1 MKKFL
6 RTLARYLFVIIRWII
21 RKLPYP
27 VYRLSMIGFV
37 AIGHCVMFKKR
48 KIAMKSLRTA
58 FGADMDDA
66 HIRKIARQCFNNFGR
81 GMIDLIY
88 LIDRPHLIKE
98 RVEIEGKHYLEN
110 ALKAGNG
117 AILLSAHF
125 GNFILMYLRFVVEG
139 YKTNVIMR
147 RARDEEWEKTIS
159 EIRYSLGLHT
169 IYALPQRKCIEQSLR
184 VLRNNEILFILLDQN
199 FGGAGRV
206 FVDFFG
212 QKAATAAGPVV
223 FSNRTGAPILPLFI
237 IRQKG
242 DKHKIV
248 INPPVHLEP
257 GAGKDILTANVAKI
271 TKIIEDYI
279 RKYPHEWGGWMHNR
293 WKSRTIEEQRIIDR
307 MREKFDYIA

>member
-6 RTLARYLFVIIRWII
+6 RTLARNAFVVVRWII
-21 RKLPYP
+21 RKMPYP
-27 VYRLSMIGFV
+27 IYRFSMLGFI

-58 FGADMDDA
+58 FGSNMDDA
-66 HIRKIARQCFNNFGR
+66 QIRRIASACFRNFGR

-98 RVEIEGKHYLEN
+98 KVKIEGKQYLDD

-117 AILLSAHF
+117 VILLSAHF

-159 EIRYSLGLHT
+159 ELRNSLGLHT
-169 IYALPQRKCIEQSLR
+169 IYSLPQRKCIEQSLR

-212 QKAATAAGPVV
+212 HKAATAAGPVV

-237 IRQKG
+237 IHQKA
-242 DKHKIV
+242 DKHKI
-248 INPPVHLEP
+248 IIDPPIELDA
-257 GAGKDILTANVAKI
+257 AGGSQALTANVAKI
-271 TKIIEDYI
+271 TKVIEGYI

-293 WKSRTIEEQRIIDR
+293 WKSRTIDEQRIIDQ
-307 MREKFDYIA
+307 KNASNY